1 MRAQAGMAIRGR
13 WSAGR
18 PRPATSDWMGEAP
31 VSPSIN
37 NFHWTWAD
45 ECVRPY
51 VSMATVSPEPSPLPP
66 PTASS

>member
-1 MRAQAGMAIRGR
+1 MRGKAAMAISRR

-18 PRPATSDWMGEAP
+18 PRPATSDWTGEAP

-37 NFHWTWAD
+37 KVHWTRAD

-51 VSMATVSPEPSPLPP
+51 VSMTTVSPALFPLPP